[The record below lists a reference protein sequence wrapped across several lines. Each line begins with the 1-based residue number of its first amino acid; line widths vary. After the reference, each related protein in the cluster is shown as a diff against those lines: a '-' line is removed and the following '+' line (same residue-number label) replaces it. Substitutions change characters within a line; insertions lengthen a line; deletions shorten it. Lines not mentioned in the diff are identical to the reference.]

1 MKSVKEGMLEKSKAR
16 SKILRKRERK
26 IEKKEQMSEELAKL
40 VTKMK
45 KNFHDKNWHREQG
58 TSGRHVKWF
67 GSIQGQ

>member
-1 MKSVKEGMLEKSKAR
+1 
-16 SKILRKRERK
+16 
-26 IEKKEQMSEELAKL
+26 MSEELAKL